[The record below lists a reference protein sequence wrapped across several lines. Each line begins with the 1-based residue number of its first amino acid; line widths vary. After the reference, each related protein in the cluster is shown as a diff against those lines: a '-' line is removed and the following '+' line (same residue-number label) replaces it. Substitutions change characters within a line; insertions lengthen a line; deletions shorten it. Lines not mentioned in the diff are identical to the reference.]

1 MDFNEFNSLKISSAS
16 ALSIF
21 PEIVL
26 IIEPNP
32 FISPLFVLYCGIRF
46 PNFESKFVI
55 LIFWI
60 STDGLSIGST
70 AKFLIVSPSIFV
82 QLSYSSM
89 LMI

>member
-1 MDFNEFNSLKISSAS
+1 
-16 ALSIF
+16 
-21 PEIVL
+21 
-26 IIEPNP
+26 
-32 FISPLFVLYCGIRF
+32 
-46 PNFESKFVI
+46 VI